1 MIFEIV
7 FIIFDNHLSLLYI
20 YISYDFIALFSH
32 VLKSGLV
39 KLPLDIVMTSL
50 LHLMPSSLFDK
61 KKKLIIICGLSAH

>member
-7 FIIFDNHLSLLYI
+7 FIIFDNHFITFFI

-61 KKKLIIICGLSAH
+61 KKIIIIICGLSAH